1 MKCRYISQCR
11 NKEKGVRKVST
22 RRPAEISAV
31 VQGSRIMGK
40 NNGLC
45 SDSHDPNGA
54 GKELTCQRSAKRGK
68 RATQGKSGNR
78 QDRDLSFENGK
89 LKIFIRKT
97 S

>member
-1 MKCRYISQCR
+1 MLWNI
-11 NKEKGVRKVST
+11 EKGVRKV
-22 RRPAEISAV
+22 RPAEISAV

-68 RATQGKSGNR
+68 RVIQGKSRNR
-78 QDRDLSFENGK
+78 QDRNLSFENGK
-89 LKIFIRKT
+89 LKMFFRKI